1 MARFENLHLGGDET
15 MSDDEDGFNETEEET
30 EEETEQETED

>member
-1 MARFENLHLGGDET
+1 